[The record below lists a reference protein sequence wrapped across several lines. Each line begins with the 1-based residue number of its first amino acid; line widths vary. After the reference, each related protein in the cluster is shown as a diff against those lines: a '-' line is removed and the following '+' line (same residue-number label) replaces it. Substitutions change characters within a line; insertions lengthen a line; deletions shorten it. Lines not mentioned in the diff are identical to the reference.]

1 LINQFFIFSFLNI
14 IFTVAILAQ
23 AFADCSRAIASSMT
37 QETARRALVL
47 LLENLEQERKKI
59 DEGYKKLLCSVV
71 LPEAPASSSGPDESN
86 IVKEKK
92 IEEYRKNYE
101 RKLLNIALTEKAM
114 EAFLSD
120 QNDTKNT
127 QGTAA
132 SSSDQKDTK
141 NAQET
146 SASSSDQKDTK
157 NAQETSASSS
167 DQKGTKN
174 MPGTSASSSNSLRYI
189 ELKLCRKF
197 YCDKNCRCV
206 DVHLNDIFGNAV
218 MGRDSSFSLDDSYL
232 VRLQ

>member
-1 LINQFFIFSFLNI
+1 MINQFFIFSFLNI

-146 SASSSDQKDTK
+146 SASSSDQK
-157 NAQETSASSS
+157 
-167 DQKGTKN
+167 GTKN